1 MDNLSLEHLL
11 QQVKE
16 LEKRN
21 RLLQK
26 RLERSE
32 TNRVELENS
41 YEIQSKF
48 VNRVMQGLEE
58 SQAEA
63 ETRSQELQAAFDNLK
78 TMQTRLVESEKMSAL
93 GVLVAGIAHEINN
106 PINFIHG
113 NIDYASIY
121 VRNLIDL
128 LDLYQDVYPE
138 PDRRIAALIVE
149 LDLEFVVKDLFKLL
163 SSMQTGSERIRN
175 ANSNLKCTI
184 T

>member
-1 MDNLSLEHLL
+1 MDNLSLEQLQ

-48 VNRVMQGLEE
+48 VNRVVQGLEE

-63 ETRSQELQAAFDNLK
+63 ETRSQELQAAFDNLQ

-93 GVLVAGIAHEINN
+93 GVLVAGIACYLWYRATSNN
-106 PINFIHG
+106 KEVEK
-113 NIDYASIY
+113 S
-121 VRNLIDL
+121 L
-128 LDLYQDVYPE
+128 L
-138 PDRRIAALIVE
+138 
-149 LDLEFVVKDLFKLL
+149 
-163 SSMQTGSERIRN
+163 
-175 ANSNLKCTI
+175 
-184 T
+184 